1 MCECSCVWQFAHCA
15 EYLVV
20 LIYLRGPNLYKV
32 LSSEAT
38 MMATTMTTTTT
49 TTTTLAIATP
59 QRLSHVCGKK
69 YDWVSVS
76 CLSHDDQNTW
86 QEWFN
91 FERKSEKLMIQNCHA
106 KQFTNP
112 IFKLNGSLTL
122 RLMYRAR
129 CNISAFAHRCTW
141 SLVLQRPSTVLS
153 MS

>member
-1 MCECSCVWQFAHCA
+1 MRSNNTFKHPPLPLHSIQIALTHTHTNTHTRFDIHAHPGARLDSNTCVDGCKRSRHCASVCVCLCMCECSCVWQFAHCA

-69 YDWVSVS
+69 YD
-76 CLSHDDQNTW
+76 
-86 QEWFN
+86 
-91 FERKSEKLMIQNCHA
+91 
-106 KQFTNP
+106 
-112 IFKLNGSLTL
+112 
-122 RLMYRAR
+122 
-129 CNISAFAHRCTW
+129 
-141 SLVLQRPSTVLS
+141 
-153 MS
+153 